1 MINLLL
7 YDWYVWGAREV
18 IYWMVSSEYSWLLLS
33 FGEKLHVKR
42 SFKLTTFFSRFLLDD
57 RFVSLNYF
65 DLNDN
70 RLICFHYIGINQNW
84 SIFIDFHQDNKKL
97 NLWLNNF
104 GKRLSRWF
112 HFPMV
117 INFTSRVN
125 PKMSMILC
133 KNLHRIFT
141 LWRKCRRR
149 EKDNEI
155 HFSTHHQL
163 VITCEIS
170 PVVNGLWSE
179 LFFRS
184 LCFIFNVFHAKST
197 RFTFTLADWLFLA

>member
-1 MINLLL
+1 MFSLHWNK
-7 YDWYVWGAREV
+7 
-18 IYWMVSSEYSWLLLS
+18 S
-33 FGEKLHVKR
+33 KL
-42 SFKLTTFFSRFLLDD
+42 
-57 RFVSLNYF
+57 
-65 DLNDN
+65 
-70 RLICFHYIGINQNW
+70 
-84 SIFIDFHQDNKKL
+84 IDFHQDNKKL

-179 LFFRS
+179 LFFSEPLFHFQCFPRKIDSIHFYSCRLTVLS
-184 LCFIFNVFHAKST
+184 LTYCT
-197 RFTFTLADWLFLA
+197 C